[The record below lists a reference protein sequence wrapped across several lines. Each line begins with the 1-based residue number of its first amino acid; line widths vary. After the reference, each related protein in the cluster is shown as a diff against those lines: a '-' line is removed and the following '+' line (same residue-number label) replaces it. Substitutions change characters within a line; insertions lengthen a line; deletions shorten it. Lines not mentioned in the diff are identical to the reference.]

1 MCLPTKREAPSSPQF
16 ENSAELPRSQ
26 KKQTRR
32 GPIRADVLD
41 AAGNRIGKVRGGAF
55 YSLEGAFFGR
65 FVSMEEGVF
74 LAHEGEV
81 LGVLDGDRVLS
92 AREGEHLCT
101 LRRNA
106 WGVWLLFLT
115 VAALFFA
122 CFTLGFA
129 YRFFPASMSGI
140 TDFDYQLTGSGS
152 EWNIDIDL
160 PAAWGDAEGEL
171 IAPGMS
177 GEYRFTIRNGSPV
190 DVTGVFRFEEDN
202 EAGIEMLYRLR
213 QNGELI
219 SSEEFVPLD
228 ELELSSAY
236 LSSDSTSAFVLEWYW
251 SHNDPVDTWVGENGA
266 YYAVGLAFRAVPAE

>member
-171 IAPGMS
+171 IAPGMR

-190 DVTGVFRFEEDN
+190 DVTGVFLFEEDN

-266 YYAVGLAFRAVPAE
+266 YYAVELAFRAVPAE

>member
-65 FVSMEEGVF
+65 FVSMEEGIF

-106 WGVWLLFLT
+106 
-115 VAALFFA
+115 
-122 CFTLGFA
+122 
-129 YRFFPASMSGI
+129 
-140 TDFDYQLTGSGS
+140 
-152 EWNIDIDL
+152 
-160 PAAWGDAEGEL
+160 
-171 IAPGMS
+171 
-177 GEYRFTIRNGSPV
+177 
-190 DVTGVFRFEEDN
+190 
-202 EAGIEMLYRLR
+202 
-213 QNGELI
+213 
-219 SSEEFVPLD
+219 
-228 ELELSSAY
+228 
-236 LSSDSTSAFVLEWYW
+236 
-251 SHNDPVDTWVGENGA
+251 
-266 YYAVGLAFRAVPAE
+266 

>member
-55 YSLEGAFFGR
+55 YSLEGAFLGR

-202 EAGIEMLYRLR
+202 KAGIDMRFRLR

-228 ELELSSAY
+228 ELELTPAY

-266 YYAVGLAFRAVPAE
+266 YYAVELAFRAVPAE

>member
-129 YRFFPASMSGI
+129 YRFVPASMSGI

-171 IAPGMS
+171 IAPGMR

-202 EAGIEMLYRLR
+202 KAGIDMRFRLR

-251 SHNDPVDTWVGENGA
+251 SHNDPVDTWVGEHGA
-266 YYAVGLAFRAVPAE
+266 YYAVELAFRAVPAE

>member
-16 ENSAELPRSQ
+16 ETSADPPRSQ
-26 KKQTRR
+26 KKLPRR
-32 GPIRADVLD
+32 GPVRADILD

-55 YSLEGAFFGR
+55 YSPEGAFFGR

-81 LGVLDGDRVLS
+81 LGVLEGDRVLS
-92 AREGEHLCT
+92 ARGELLGT
-101 LRRNA
+101 LRRSA
-106 WGVWLLFLT
+106 WSVRLLFLT

-140 TDFDYQLTGSGS
+140 TFFDYQLTGSGS
-152 EWNIDIDL
+152 EWNIDIGL

-190 DVTGVFRFEEDN
+190 DVSGVFRFEEDN
-202 EAGIEMLYRLR
+202 EAGIDMLYRVR
-213 QNGELI
+213 QDGKLI
-219 SSEEFVPLD
+219 SSEEFVPLA
-228 ELELSSAY
+228 EIELSPAY

>member
-202 EAGIEMLYRLR
+202 EAGIDMRFRLR

-266 YYAVGLAFRAVPAE
+266 YYAVELAFRAVPAE

>member
-92 AREGEHLCT
+92 SREGEHLCT

-202 EAGIEMLYRLR
+202 EAGIDMRFRLR

-266 YYAVGLAFRAVPAE
+266 YYAVELAFRAVPAE

>member
-202 EAGIEMLYRLR
+202 KAGIDMRFRLR

-266 YYAVGLAFRAVPAE
+266 YYAVELAFRAVPAE

>member
-190 DVTGVFRFEEDN
+190 DVTGVFLFEEDN
-202 EAGIEMLYRLR
+202 KAGIDMRFRLR

-266 YYAVGLAFRAVPAE
+266 YYAVELAFRAVPAE

>member
-171 IAPGMS
+171 IAPGMR
-177 GEYRFTIRNGSPV
+177 GEYGFTIRNGSPV

-202 EAGIEMLYRLR
+202 KAGIDMRFRLR

-228 ELELSSAY
+228 ELELTPAY

-266 YYAVGLAFRAVPAE
+266 YYAVELAFRAVPAE

>member
-202 EAGIEMLYRLR
+202 KAGIDMRFRLR

-228 ELELSSAY
+228 ELELTPAY

-266 YYAVGLAFRAVPAE
+266 YYAVELAFRAVPAE

>member
-65 FVSMEEGVF
+65 FVSMEEGIF

-190 DVTGVFRFEEDN
+190 DVTGVFLFEEDN
-202 EAGIEMLYRLR
+202 KAGIDMRFRLR

-266 YYAVGLAFRAVPAE
+266 YYAVELAFRAVPAE

>member
-171 IAPGMS
+171 IAPGMR

-190 DVTGVFRFEEDN
+190 DVTGVFLFEEDN
-202 EAGIEMLYRLR
+202 KAGIDMRFRLR

-266 YYAVGLAFRAVPAE
+266 YYAVELAFRAVPAE

>member
-65 FVSMEEGVF
+65 FVSMEEGIF

-171 IAPGMS
+171 IAPGMR

-202 EAGIEMLYRLR
+202 KAGIDMRFRLR

-228 ELELSSAY
+228 ELELTPAY

-251 SHNDPVDTWVGENGA
+251 SHNDPVDTWAGENGA
-266 YYAVGLAFRAVPAE
+266 NHAVGLAVRAVPAE